1 MENSPRSHIV
11 YIWTLDIHVAK
22 VLLFGKNV
30 EKIHQK
36 NFVSLCILRITVI
49 LLLYLGH
56 PTSFS
61 LRQAVTERCRLSW
74 LTTPLWSRRLHSLH
88 QDQTRAEGREVEDQS
103 GYQAKEWWREIHFE
117 SNMADYGRWQQH
129 PWEWEGVVQAH
140 VGAGGQ
146 WIQEGRQ
153 QRQGKCGRL
162 GGGVQRRRRGGYGVT
177 LTPWDCGS
185 PPSPF

>member
-74 LTTPLWSRRLHSLH
+74 LTNSALVYEP
-88 QDQTRAEGREVEDQS
+88 
-103 GYQAKEWWREIHFE
+103 
-117 SNMADYGRWQQH
+117 
-129 PWEWEGVVQAH
+129 
-140 VGAGGQ
+140 
-146 WIQEGRQ
+146 
-153 QRQGKCGRL
+153 KCGGE
-162 GGGVQRRRRGGYGVT
+162 GGG
-177 LTPWDCGS
+177 GS
-185 PPSPF
+185 QFKQKGCQ